1 MASSNCMTL
10 TIMIA
15 AATLFAHGS
24 LYGDTV
30 TPSTGRPPPA
40 LAHAARIRVAREQL
54 EEAHAEF
61 AKNEAQR
68 QAAVMR
74 ELEREAAARQDAMLR
89 RLRREAEQRQAPVVR
104 RLEVDAE
111 RRQSKML
118 QAARRKANL
127 APIVLKG
134 GRIERNPP
142 IARTRR

>member
-1 MASSNCMTL
+1 MTL

-24 LYGDTV
+24 LYADTA
-30 TPSTGRPPPA
+30 TPSTGGSPPA
-40 LAHAARIRVAREQL
+40 RTHAARIRAAREQL

-74 ELEREAAARQDAMLR
+74 ELEREAAARQDTVLR
-89 RLRREAEQRQAPVVR
+89 KLRREAERRQAAAVR
-104 RLEVDAE
+104 RLETDAE

-134 GRIERNPP
+134 GRIDKNPP
-142 IARTRR
+142 IARPRR

>member
-1 MASSNCMTL
+1 MTL

-24 LYGDTV
+24 LYADTA

-40 LAHAARIRVAREQL
+40 RTHAARIRVAREQL
-54 EEAHAEF
+54 EEAHAGF

-74 ELEREAAARQDAMLR
+74 ELEREAAARQDTVLR
-89 RLRREAEQRQAPVVR
+89 NLRREAERRQAAVVR
-104 RLEVDAE
+104 RLEGEAE

-134 GRIERNPP
+134 GRIDKNPP
-142 IARTRR
+142 IARPRR

>member
-1 MASSNCMTL
+1 M
-10 TIMIA
+10 
-15 AATLFAHGS
+15 
-24 LYGDTV
+24 
-30 TPSTGRPPPA
+30 
-40 LAHAARIRVAREQL
+40 AREQL
-54 EEAHAEF
+54 EEAHAGF

-74 ELEREAAARQDAMLR
+74 ELEREAAARQDTVLR
-89 RLRREAEQRQAPVVR
+89 NLRREAERRQAAVVR
-104 RLEVDAE
+104 RLEGEAE

-134 GRIERNPP
+134 GRTDRIPP